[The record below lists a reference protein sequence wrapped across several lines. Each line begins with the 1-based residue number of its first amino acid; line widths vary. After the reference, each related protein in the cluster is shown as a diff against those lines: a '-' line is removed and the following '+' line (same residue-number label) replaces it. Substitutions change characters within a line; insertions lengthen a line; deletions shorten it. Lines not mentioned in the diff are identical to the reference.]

1 MLNTARMFSVFL
13 VLFVA
18 ACFLEIVSAAASKR
32 TDAVARVDVRQLLQ
46 LMDKDK
52 NGTVSKDEFL
62 RYMEY
67 IFDELD
73 SNANGELDAGELG
86 PFTSA
91 NFTGCNAMTYQKILI
106 VGQLEEH
113 RRPGAGPA
121 AWKQFMDTCLA
132 GKVH

>member
-1 MLNTARMFSVFL
+1 MPNTARMFSVLL

-18 ACFLEIVSAAASKR
+18 VCVSNVVSAASKR
-32 TDAVARVDVRQLLQ
+32 TNAVARADVRQLLQ
-46 LMDKDK
+46 LVDKDK

-67 IFDELD
+67 IFNELD

-86 PFTSA
+86 PFVVPR
-91 NFTGCNAMTYQKILI
+91 FTGCNALAYQKGLI

-113 RRPGAGPA
+113 RRPGAGPL
-121 AWKQFMDTCLA
+121 AWKQFMDICLA
-132 GKVH
+132 GKAH